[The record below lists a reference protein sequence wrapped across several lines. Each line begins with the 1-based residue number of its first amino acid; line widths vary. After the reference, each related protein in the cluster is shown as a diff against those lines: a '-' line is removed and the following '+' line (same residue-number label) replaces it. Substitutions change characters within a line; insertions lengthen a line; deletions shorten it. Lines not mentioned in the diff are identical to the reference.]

1 VPVRLPPSALRLVL
15 RLLALLTFV
24 VLIGATYQGVA
35 TALERREFA
44 RPGGLVEVGDHQL
57 HILCTGEGT
66 PTVILEAAAGAGS
79 PAWGLVQPAVGRR
92 TRVCSY
98 DRAALAWSE
107 AGDGGYAPAQVP
119 AELHALLDAAGEQGP
134 FVVVGHELG
143 GAFARMYA
151 ARYPG
156 EVVALVDVREGS
168 GRPTATSPGAW
179 AWLARAG
186 VLRLTGT
193 LEQLADGLPA
203 PSGGAMRAFLNRPDH
218 LTRAA
223 LEIAS
228 TARVDATAPDVSAGP
243 SLEVTTVTVHS
254 RGRPA
259 IITAP
264 ADADAVTRAV
274 VETLARVQA
283 RDVST
288 TSPEPSRPR

>member
-1 VPVRLPPSALRLVL
+1 VSRIPPFALRLVL
-15 RLLALLTFV
+15 RLLALVTLL

-57 HILCTGEGT
+57 HILCSGEGT
-66 PTVILEAAAGAGS
+66 PTVILEAAAGAAS
-79 PAWGLVQPAVGRR
+79 PAWGLVQPVIARR

-107 AGDGGYAPAQVP
+107 AGDGGYVP
-119 AELHALLDAAGEQGP
+119 GRVPEELHTLLDAAGERGP
-134 FVVVGHELG
+134 IVLVGHGLG

-156 EVVALVDVREGS
+156 EVAALVEVVDGS
-168 GRPTATSPGAW
+168 ASGAATSPGAW

-186 VLRLTGT
+186 ILRLTGT
-193 LEQLADGLPA
+193 LGRLADGLPDR
-203 PSGGAMRAFLNRPDH
+203 SGGAMRAFLNRPDH

-223 LEIAS
+223 LELE
-228 TARVDATAPDVSAGP
+228 TALQVTAAAPDVSTVAG
-243 SLEVTTVTVHS
+243 LAVTTVTVHT
-254 RGRPA
+254 RGQPA
-259 IITAP
+259 IIATP
-264 ADADAVTRAV
+264 TDADAVTRAV

-283 RDVST
+283 GAET
-288 TSPEPSRPR
+288 TTPSEP